1 MTGKFTSGLLPSASL
16 GAILVAAALSGAAAQ
31 DQAAADPCDT
41 AVVDATQ
48 ARGIA
53 SSYLRDM
60 GYDSRATALTR
71 FGVRGVMCR
80 NGQWRVSVN
89 LSQAQSR
96 AERAVVL
103 VNCHSGAIE
112 ERSRGA

>member
-1 MTGKFTSGLLPSASL
+1 MTGKIASGLLLSASL
-16 GAILVAAALSGAAAQ
+16 GAILVAAALSGAMAQ

-41 AVVDATQ
+41 AVIDATQ

-53 SSYLRDM
+53 ISYLRNM
-60 GYDSRATALTR
+60 GFDSFPTSLTR
-71 FGVRGVMCR
+71 YSIREVSCR

-103 VNCHSGAIE
+103 VNCHTGAIE

>member
-1 MTGKFTSGLLPSASL
+1 MTGKIASGLLLSACV
-16 GAILVAAALSGAAAQ
+16 GAILAAAAMSGAAAQ
-31 DQAAADPCDT
+31 DQAAMDPCDT

-53 SSYLRDM
+53 TSYLRDM
-60 GYDSRATALTR
+60 GFDNRPTALTR
-71 FGVRGVMCR
+71 FGVRGVICR

-96 AERAVVL
+96 AEHAVVL
-103 VNCHSGAIE
+103 INCHTGAIE
-112 ERSRGA
+112 DRSRGA